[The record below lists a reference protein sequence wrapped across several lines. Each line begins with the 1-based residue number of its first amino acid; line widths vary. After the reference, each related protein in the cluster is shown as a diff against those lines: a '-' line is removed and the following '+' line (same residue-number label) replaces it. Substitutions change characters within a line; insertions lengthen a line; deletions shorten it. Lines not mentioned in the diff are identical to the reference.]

1 MEGERIL
8 PFLWL
13 HGEAESIIRE
23 EIAAIAQAGMA
34 ALCVESRPHPDFCG
48 PLWWRDLDA
57 VMGEAKRRGMRVW
70 LLDDAHFPTGYA
82 NGLIRTKYPERAKR
96 YLAEMHA
103 DACGPLPG
111 ALFDSP
117 IDLSSS
123 LRDGLVRWD
132 VPEGLWRLFIVYE
145 TSSGGGN
152 PDYLNPI
159 DRKSVEALIEAVYE
173 PHYERYKAEFG
184 LTFSGFFSDEP
195 GMGNTAGY
203 AFDEDIGRKKGM
215 VLPWCGELRDM
226 LSLRLRDGF
235 ARSLPFLWAPGSEA
249 PRARYAYMDVA
260 TSLYRKN
267 FSEQLG
273 EWCRARGG
281 QYIGHAFFGGE
292 WEGEFFHYA
301 LAKLAS
307 SLAHID
313 AGKKGI
319 ALCEIFGAYGWSEGL
334 KLMKWL
340 VDHMLVR
347 GINRL
352 VPHAF
357 NPKEYPDPDC
367 PPHFYAHGRNP
378 QYRHFGYLM
387 RYADRLCGLLGGG
400 THVAP
405 VAILYHA
412 AMEWCGDYMP
422 CETPARVLAQ
432 NQIDYDIV
440 PEDLISDTDR
450 YAART
455 RRRRRDRYWQRRRGR
470 WRKSGR
476 WRRSGR
482 CCRSGRRHGLRRTSG
497 RHSRRATRRTRRLP
511 SFRRAWRHLARF
523 GPAIVAVLPLSERKL
538 GDIHVLQRGA
548 LKDAPRQGRAPRGRP
563 RPRLRR
569 LRKRPRSGAPTA
581 GFRARLCLARPRPR
595 ALAV

>member
-57 VMGEAKRRGMRVW
+57 VMGEAKRRRMRVW

-96 YLAEMHA
+96 YLAEMQA
-103 DACGPLPG
+103 DACGPLHGATFAIDARLDHRSPFGTPAPSPGDRPDRVVALVACRRSG

-123 LRDGLVRWD
+123 LRDSLVHWD

-235 ARSLPFLWAPGSEA
+235 ARSLPFLWVPGSEA
-249 PRARYAYMDVA
+249 PRARYAYMDAA

-281 QYIGHAFFGGE
+281 QYIGHVIEDQGEHARLGAGAGHYFRALAGQDWAGVDVVIQQILPGFGETGHAFFGGE
-292 WEGEFFHYA
+292 WDGEFFHYA

-367 PPHFYAHGRNP
+367 PPHFYARGRNP

-387 RYADRLCGLLGGG
+387 RYTDRLCGLLEGG

-450 YAART
+450 YAARFGKGELLVCGERYRASSFLIRRDFPSP
-455 RRRRRDRYWQRRRGR
+455 RRR
-470 WRKSGR
+470 SPVPP
-476 WRRSGR
+476 
-482 CCRSGRRHGLRRTSG
+482 
-497 RHSRRATRRTRRLP
+497 ATR
-511 SFRRAWRHLARF
+511 A
-523 GPAIVAVLPLSERKL
+523 
-538 GDIHVLQRGA
+538 
-548 LKDAPRQGRAPRGRP
+548 
-563 RPRLRR
+563 
-569 LRKRPRSGAPTA
+569 
-581 GFRARLCLARPRPR
+581 
-595 ALAV
+595 